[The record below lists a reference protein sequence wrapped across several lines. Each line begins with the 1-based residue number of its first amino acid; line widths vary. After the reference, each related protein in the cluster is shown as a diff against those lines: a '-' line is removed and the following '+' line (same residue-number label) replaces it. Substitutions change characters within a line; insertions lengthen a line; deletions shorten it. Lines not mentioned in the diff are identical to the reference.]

1 MIGMRHLGI
10 SAVIAESF
18 SPGYWRGEVAMGFPQ
33 IACPDI
39 LKFVNRWDVIE
50 VDWAAHKI
58 KNHTRHDQ
66 IDFEVWSESDQLMIE
81 SGGVLGYLK
90 HIKQEESR

>member
-10 SAVIAESF
+10 SAVLAESF

-33 IACPDI
+33 IACPGI
-39 LKFVNRWDVIE
+39 LNFVNRWDEIE
-50 VDWAAHKI
+50 VDWTAHQVI
-58 KNHTRHDQ
+58 NHTRKDR
-66 IDFEVWSESDQLMIE
+66 IDFEVWSEGDRLMIE

-90 HIKQEESR
+90 HIRQEEST